1 MPTRLLLID
10 DDATILQ
17 ALTAKLSALPE
28 IEVRSTTKS
37 TGIPKLVLEFKPDLI
52 VCDVDMEPKNGGDV
66 ARELRESP
74 ATAGYRL
81 VFLTSLVDA
90 QHIARNNGEVGGRRM
105 ISKQSPLPAIIE
117 RILAEA
123 QKPAS

>member
-28 IEVRSTTKS
+28 IEVRSTTES
-37 TGIPKLVLEFKPDLI
+37 TGVPKIVLDYKPNLI
-52 VCDVDMEPKNGGDV
+52 VCDVDMTPLDGGDV
-66 ARELRESP
+66 ARELRANP
-74 ATAGYRL
+74 ATAGYRI

-117 RILAEA
+117 RILSEA
-123 QKPAS
+123 KSA